1 LIYDHNKQVEQSV
14 INSANLGNFY
24 RYVNGRLSCK
34 SGVGPLKTGS
44 GEVIVSD
51 VEKAEVLNK
60 YFTSVFTVDNGIFP
74 DFGRRVDKN
83 IFINEIDF
91 FSADIVKV
99 ITQMKNVKTAD
110 PHGFNNCF
118 FETFKVYISWASE
131 YCVCAYFFSRKNTQ
145 CLAYC

>member
-14 INSANLGNFY
+14 IKSANLGNFY

-44 GEVIVSD
+44 GEVIVND

-74 DFGRRVDKN
+74 DFGHRVDKN
-83 IFINEIDF
+83 IFI
-91 FSADIVKV
+91 SSVKPTNGRGNTHWYTDCTFISQYHKIFGGKQQSGV
-99 ITQMKNVKTAD
+99 SLPVRLSVLS
-110 PHGFNNCF
+110 FNAVMSN
-118 FETFKVYISWASE
+118 
-131 YCVCAYFFSRKNTQ
+131 
-145 CLAYC
+145 